1 MTYFSHMLCFTT
13 LLNTCPYKRFN
24 WKTYALGFSYEGFTF
39 IKVYVRESRT
49 GAWQTGETS
58 EQGSSHH
65 SLASRASLLAVA
77 SSYSQWRAWG
87 EQPPP
92 FDSSCSP
99 RELCTRSGELVQFR
113 TCTKVVLS
121 QKSSSLSVPRHMTS
135 LVVIGNLKNSLE
147 ASIHKHSKHNKEK
160 GNITLDKNPRIS

>member
-1 MTYFSHMLCFTT
+1 MQHL
-13 LLNTCPYKRFN
+13 
-24 WKTYALGFSYEGFTF
+24 KTYALESCFEGFIC
-39 IKVYVRESRT
+39 IKAYMNESRT
-49 GAWQTGETS
+49 GTRQKGETS

-121 QKSSSLSVPRHMTS
+121 QKSSSLSVPMHMTS